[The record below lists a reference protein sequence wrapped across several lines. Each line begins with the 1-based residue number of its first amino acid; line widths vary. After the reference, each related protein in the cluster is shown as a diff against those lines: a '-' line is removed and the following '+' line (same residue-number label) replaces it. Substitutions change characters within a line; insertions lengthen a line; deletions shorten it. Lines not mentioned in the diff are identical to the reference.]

1 MIKLKVLP
9 WVAALGMLFCLQGT
23 GLAQSVNNAT
33 IHGAVLDPSGAAV
46 VGAGIKATNQETGAA
61 QTTVSGADG
70 SYVMPGLPV
79 GGYSLEVTAS
89 GFSKYRQSGITLQVG
104 QNSQVNVTLK
114 VGSASQ
120 EVQVSADAAMVETQD
135 TSISE
140 VIDHQRIV
148 DLPLNGRQAT
158 DLILLSGGAAMPPN
172 AASRVVTTHDY
183 VNSVGVSVSG
193 GQING
198 NNYLLDGGDNND
210 SHSNINMPFPFP
222 DALQEFNVQTNG
234 ISARYGL
241 HPGSVV
247 NVVTKQGGSSYHGDL
262 FEFVRTP
269 TFNAQSL
276 FVTPTSRDAYH
287 RNQFGGT
294 IGGRIFKDKLFGFG
308 GYQKTIIRNVT
319 GSNTVYVPTQAVLN
333 GDWGAIESGGPNDP
347 IHPQP
352 VPCEIGGRQLVLPG
366 TKTSYVNNQIPT
378 SSYSQAALNYLKLVP
393 LSTDPC
399 GKLTF
404 AASNPSS
411 EYQAV
416 SRIDWVRTPKNT
428 IFGRYFILDFANPA
442 VYAANLLTLV
452 RPSLLDRSQSYVI
465 GDQMTLSPTLINSIH
480 FTYGRL
486 AIHRSDPAN
495 MPSPTQEGINIYDA
509 APNFTYLTISNYF
522 TIGGGSNA
530 PAKFIRNQY
539 QWSDDM
545 DWIHGKQ
552 HFSFGAENII
562 GQMYQSNV
570 YDSNGLFTF
579 NANATK
585 DALADF
591 LTGSLDSFTD
601 TGQQV
606 SNSYGKYIA
615 AYFEDDIQLNKNLNV
630 HGGVRWEPSLPETQQ
645 YNEGDHIDIPA
656 FQAGTVSTVFPNAP
670 PGVFFYGDKGIP
682 KGYANGSYDD
692 FAPRF
697 GFAYDPRG
705 RGQESIRASYG
716 IFFDQPETFTDSA
729 FSLAPP
735 WANGL
740 TLTAPA
746 GGFTNPFQGVAGGN
760 PFPNPFPPTRNAAFN
775 QNGTYE
781 NLPLGLHH
789 PYMQQWDLSLEKQ
802 FGGDWALTAS
812 YIGNKAT
819 HLRSGIEQN
828 APQPAAG
835 ATTKNEP
842 SRRILT
848 LMNPTKG
855 AYFSTVNLM
864 NDGVNTSY
872 EALQVNVKKRLSHG
886 YTLLYNYTYSH
897 CLQDTE
903 TIGNKLQGNTQTDPN
918 NMRFDYV
925 PCDYDL
931 RHNMNASFVY
941 QGFSFTNP
949 MVNLI
954 AGGWSPSFLVQYNHG
969 FPFTPLTGTDSSLTA
984 IGLDRPNA
992 VSGVNPYVR
1001 TTNPTVLNRTLPWVT
1016 KSAYTVVTAPNS
1028 FGTVGMNSLLGPQFV
1043 DTDVSIRKLIRTF
1056 REENLE
1062 LLFEFFNVFNHP
1074 NLGLP
1079 VTSYSSSGFGQIQS
1093 QSGTP
1098 RQIQLAA
1105 KYSF

>member
-1 MIKLKVLP
+1 MVIPKATK
-9 WVAALGMLFCLQGT
+9 WVTAI
-23 GLAQSVNNAT
+23 GLILYLHSVCSAQSVNNGT
-33 IHGAVLDPSGAAV
+33 IHGVVQDPSGAAV
-46 VGAGIKATNQETGAA
+46 VGAMIKATQTDTGAI
-61 QTTVSGADG
+61 QNTVSGAEG
-70 SYVMPGLPV
+70 SFLLPDLPV
-79 GGYSLEVTAS
+79 GRYSVEVSAS
-89 GFSKYRQSGITLQVG
+89 GFKKYLQTGIVLEVG
-104 QNSQVNVTLK
+104 QNVQVNIPLT
-114 VGSASQ
+114 VGSVSS

-158 DLILLSGGAAMPPN
+158 DLILLSGGAAEPPN

-241 HPGSVV
+241 HPGSVI
-247 NVVTKQGGSSYHGDL
+247 NVVTKQGGNGFHGDA

-269 TFNAQSL
+269 TLNAQSL
-276 FVTPTSRDAYH
+276 FVTPTSRDSLH

-294 IGGRIFKDKLFGFG
+294 LGGPIVKGKLFIFG
-308 GYQKTIIRNVT
+308 GYQKTIIHSISGT
-319 GSNTVYVPTQAVLN
+319 NTVYVPTQAVLN
-333 GDWGAIESGGPNDP
+333 GDWSAIESGTPTSTGE
-347 IHPQP
+347 I
-352 VPCEIGGRQLVLPG
+352 CEAGGRQLDHPG
-366 TKTSYVNNQIPT
+366 TTTPYTGNQIPT
-378 SSYSQAALNYLKLVP
+378 SSYSTPALNYLKLIP

-399 GKLTF
+399 GKLVY

-411 EYQAV
+411 EYQDV
-416 SRIDWVRTPKNT
+416 ERIDWVRTPKNT
-428 IFGRYFILDFANPA
+428 IFGRYFILDYTNPA
-442 VYAANLLTLV
+442 VYTTNLLTLT
-452 RPSLLDRSQSYVI
+452 RPALLDRSQSVVI
-465 GDQMTLSPTLINSIH
+465 GDQMTLSSTIINSIH
-480 FTYGRL
+480 FTWARL
-486 AIHRSDPAN
+486 AVHRSDPAN
-495 MPSPTQEGINIYDA
+495 MPSPTQEGINIYDGS
-509 APNFTYLTISNYF
+509 PNFSYLTLSNYF

-530 PAKFIRNQY
+530 PAKFIRDQY
-539 QWSDDM
+539 QWSDDT
-545 DWIHGKQ
+545 DWIKGKH

-579 NANATK
+579 NASETK
-585 DALADF
+585 DSLADF

-615 AYFEDDIQLNKNLNV
+615 AYFEDDFQVTKRLNV

-645 YNEGDHIDIPA
+645 YNEGDHIDFPS
-656 FQAGTVSTVFPNAP
+656 FQAGTVSTVFTNAP

-692 FAPRF
+692 FAPRI
-697 GFAYDPRG
+697 GLAWDPTG
-705 RGQESIRASYG
+705 KGQESIRTSYG

-740 TLTAPA
+740 TLSVPA
-746 GGFTNPFQGVAGGN
+746 GGFTNPFQGYPGGN
-760 PFPNPFPPTRNAAFN
+760 PFPNPFPPTSTASFN
-775 QNGTYE
+775 QAGTYV

-789 PYMQQWDLSLEKQ
+789 PYMQQWDLSLERQ
-802 FGGDWALTAS
+802 FGGDWAVTAS

-819 HLRSGIEQN
+819 HLRTSFEENSPQN
-828 APQPAAG
+828 VAG
-835 ATTKNEP
+835 ATAKNEQA
-842 SRRILT
+842 RRILSQINAT
-848 LMNPTKG
+848 TG
-855 AYFSTVNLM
+855 AYYSTITMM
-864 NDGVNTSY
+864 NDGLNTTY
-872 EALQVNVKKRLSHG
+872 NALQVNVRHRISHG
-886 YTLLYNYTYSH
+886 YTLLFNFTYSH

-903 TIGNKLQGNTQTDPN
+903 PISNKLQGNSQTNPT
-918 NMRFDYV
+918 NMRFDYG

-931 RHNMNASFVY
+931 RTNVNTSFVY
-941 QGFSFTNP
+941 QGLNFHNQTL
-949 MVNLI
+949 NLI
-954 AGGWSPSFLVQYNHG
+954 AGGWSPSFLVQYNDG
-969 FPFTPLTGTDSSLTA
+969 YPFTPLTGTDASLTG

-992 VSGVNPYVR
+992 VAGVNPYVKN
-1001 TTNPTVLNRTLPWVT
+1001 TTPGVMQWVA
-1016 KSAYTVVTAPNS
+1016 KSAFTANTAGT
-1028 FGTVGMNSLLGPQFV
+1028 FGTTGMNSLLGPHYI
-1043 DTDVSIRKLIRTF
+1043 DSDVSIRKLFKTF

-1062 LLFEFFNVFNHP
+1062 LRFEFFNVFNHQ
-1074 NLGLP
+1074 NLANP
-1079 VTSYSSSGFGQIQS
+1079 VNSYSSSAFGVIQAL
-1093 QSGTP
+1093 QGNP
-1098 RQIQLAA
+1098 RQMQLGA
-1105 KYSF
+1105 KYNF

>member
-1 MIKLKVLP
+1 MVISKVAK
-9 WVAALGMLFCLQGT
+9 WISAICLVLLLHNAGF
-23 GLAQSVNNAT
+23 AQSVNNAQ
-33 IHGAVLDPSGAAV
+33 IHGTVLDQSGAAV
-46 VGAGIKATNQETGAA
+46 VGAKITATQKETGQV

-70 SYVMPGLPV
+70 SFVLPGLPV
-79 GGYSLEVTAS
+79 GGYSLQVTAN
-89 GFSKYRQSGITLQVG
+89 GFRKYTQTGLVLQVG
-104 QNSQVNVTLK
+104 QNVQVNVPLT
-114 VGSASQ
+114 VGSVSQ

-241 HPGSVV
+241 HPGSVI
-247 NVVTKQGGSSYHGDL
+247 NVVTKQGGNGYHGDL

-269 TFNAQSL
+269 SLNAQN
-276 FVTPTSRDAYH
+276 FFATPTSRDALH

-294 IGGRIFKDKLFGFG
+294 VGGPIVKDKLFGFG
-308 GYQKTIIRNVT
+308 GYQGTIIRNVS
-319 GSNTVYVPTQAVLN
+319 GANIVYVPTQAVMN
-333 GDWGAIESGGPNDP
+333 GDWSAIENGNAANGTVC
-347 IHPQP
+347 QT
-352 VPCEIGGRQLVLPG
+352 GGRQLVHPG
-366 TKTSYVNNQIPT
+366 TTTPYTGNQIPT
-378 SSYSQAALNYLKLVP
+378 SSYSAPALAYLKLIPV
-393 LSTDPC
+393 STDPC
-399 GKLTF
+399 GKLTYP
-404 AASNPSS
+404 ASNPSN
-411 EYQAV
+411 EYQDVARV
-416 SRIDWVRTPKNT
+416 DWVRTPKNT
-428 IFGRYFILDFANPA
+428 IFGRYFILDYANPA
-442 VYAANLLTLV
+442 VYTTNLLTLT
-452 RPSLLDRSQSYVI
+452 RPALLDRSQSVVI
-465 GDQMTLSPTLINSIH
+465 GDQMTISPTIINSIH
-480 FTYGRL
+480 FTYARL
-486 AIHRSDPAN
+486 AIHRSDPSN
-495 MPSPTQEGINIYDA
+495 MPSPTQVGINIYDA
-509 APNFTYLTISNYF
+509 APNFSYITLSNYF
-522 TIGGGSNA
+522 SIGGGSNA
-530 PAKFIRNQY
+530 PAKFVRNQY
-539 QWSDDM
+539 QWSDDT
-545 DWIHGKQ
+545 DWIKGKH

-579 NANATK
+579 NASLTK

-615 AYFEDDIQLNKNLNV
+615 AYFEDDFQMTKNLNV

-645 YNEGDHIDIPA
+645 YNEGDHIDFPA
-656 FQAGTVSTVFPNAP
+656 FTAGTVSTVFPKAP

-692 FAPRF
+692 FAPRI
-697 GFAYDPRG
+697 GLAWDPT
-705 RGQESIRASYG
+705 GQGKESIRSSYG

-740 TLTAPA
+740 TLTTPA

-760 PFPNPFPPTRNAAFN
+760 PFPNPFPPTTNASFN
-775 QNGTYE
+775 QNGTYV
-781 NLPLGLHH
+781 NLPLSLHH
-789 PYMQQWDLSLEKQ
+789 PYMQQWDLSLERQ
-802 FGGDWALTAS
+802 FGGDWAITAS

-819 HLRSGIEQN
+819 HLRSGYEQN
-828 APQPAAG
+828 APQNIAG

-842 SRRILT
+842 ARRILSQI
-848 LMNPTKG
+848 NAANG
-855 AYFSTVNLM
+855 AYYSTITMM
-864 NDGVNTSY
+864 NDGVNTTY
-872 EALQVNVKKRLSHG
+872 NALQVSARHRLSHG

-903 TIGNKLQGNTQTDPN
+903 TIGNKLQGNTQTNPT
-918 NMRFDYV
+918 NMRFDYG

-931 RHNMNASFVY
+931 RQNMNASFVY
-941 QGFSFTNP
+941 QGFNFTNQ
-949 MVNLI
+949 MLNLI
-954 AGGWSPSFLVQYNHG
+954 AGGWSPSFLVSYNNG
-969 FPFTPLTGTDSSLTA
+969 FPFSPLTGSDASLTG

-992 VSGVNPYVR
+992 VAGVSPYVKN
-1001 TTNPTVLNRTLPWVT
+1001 TTPGVMQWVT
-1016 KSAYTVVTAPNS
+1016 KTAFAANGAGT
-1028 FGTVGMNSLLGPQFV
+1028 FGTTGMNSLLGPHYINS
-1043 DTDVSIRKLIRTF
+1043 DVSIRKLFRTF
-1056 REENLE
+1056 REQNLE
-1062 LLFEFFNVFNHP
+1062 LRFEFFNIFNHP
-1074 NLGLP
+1074 NLSLP
-1079 VTSYSSSGFGQIQS
+1079 VNSFTSSGFGQIQAANP
-1093 QSGTP
+1093 P
-1098 RQIQLAA
+1098 RIMQLAG
-1105 KYSF
+1105 KYTF

>member
-1 MIKLKVLP
+1 MIKLKVIS
-9 WVAALGMLFCLQGT
+9 WVAAIGLILCMQST
-23 GLAQSVNNAT
+23 GQAQAVNNGQ
-33 IHGAVLDPSGAAV
+33 IHGSVLDPTGAAV
-46 VGAGIKATNQETGAA
+46 VGAAIKAVNTETGST
-61 QTTVSGADG
+61 QSTVSGADG
-70 SYVMPGLPV
+70 SYLMPGLPV
-79 GGYSLEVTAS
+79 GGYSLEVAAT
-89 GFSKYRQSGITLQVG
+89 GFSKYRQSGITLEVG
-104 QNSQVNVTLK
+104 QNIQVNITLK
-114 VGSASQ
+114 VGSAAS
-120 EVQVSADAAMVETQD
+120 EVVQVSADAAMVETQD

-241 HPGSVV
+241 HPGSVI
-247 NVVTKQGGSSYHGDL
+247 NVVTKQGGSGYHGDL

-269 TFNAQSL
+269 SLNAQSL
-276 FVTPTSRDAYH
+276 FVTPTSHDALH

-294 IGGRIFKDKLFGFG
+294 IGGRIIGDKLFGFG
-308 GYQKTIIRNVT
+308 GYQKTIIRNVS
-319 GSNTVYVPTQAVLN
+319 GANVVYGPTQAVMN
-333 GDWGAIESGGPNDP
+333 GDWSTIEGPTCQAP
-347 IHPQP
+347 A
-352 VPCEIGGRQLVLPG
+352 GRQLLVPG
-366 TKTSYVNNQIPT
+366 TTTKYTNNQIPT
-378 SSYSQAALNYLKLVP
+378 SSYSQPALNYLKLVP

-404 AASNPSS
+404 PASNPSS
-411 EYQAV
+411 EYQQV
-416 SRIDWVRTPKNT
+416 YRIDWVRTPKNT
-428 IFGRYFILDFANPA
+428 IFGRYFILDYGNPA
-442 VYAANLLTLV
+442 VYAGNLLTLT
-452 RPSLLDRSQSYVI
+452 RPSLLDRSQSVVI

-486 AIHRSDPAN
+486 AIHRSDPSN

-509 APNFTYLTISNYF
+509 APNFSYITISNYF
-522 TIGGGSNA
+522 TVGGGSNA

-545 DWIHGKQ
+545 DWIKGKH
-552 HFSFGAENII
+552 HFSFGAENIL

-570 YDSNGLFTF
+570 YDSNGLFAF
-579 NANATK
+579 NATLTK

-591 LTGSLDSFTD
+591 MTGSLDSFTD

-645 YNEGDHIDIPA
+645 YNEGDHIDIPS
-656 FQAGTVSTVFPNAP
+656 FTSGTVSTVFPNAP

-692 FAPRF
+692 FAPRI
-697 GFAYDPRG
+697 GLAWDPT
-705 RGQESIRASYG
+705 GQGKESIRSSYG

-740 TLTAPA
+740 TLTTPA

-760 PFPNPFPPTRNAAFN
+760 PFPNPFPPTKNATFN
-775 QNGTYE
+775 MNGTYE
-781 NLPLGLHH
+781 NLPLSLHH
-789 PYMQQWDLSLEKQ
+789 PYMQQWDLSLERQ
-802 FGGDWALTAS
+802 FGGDWSITAS

-819 HLRSGIEQN
+819 HLRAGLEQN
-828 APQPAAG
+828 APQPSST
-835 ATTKNEP
+835 ATAKNEAA
-842 SRRILT
+842 RRVLT
-848 LMNPTKG
+848 LINPAEG

-864 NDGVNTSY
+864 QDGVNTTY
-872 EALQVNVKKRLSHG
+872 NALQVNLKKRISHG
-886 YTLLYNYTYSH
+886 YTLLFNYTYSH

-903 TIGNKLQGNTQTDPN
+903 TIGNKLQGNTQTNPS
-918 NMRFDYV
+918 NMRFDYG

-931 RHNMNASFVY
+931 RQNTNASFVY
-941 QGFSFTNP
+941 QGFNFPNQTL
-949 MVNLI
+949 NLI
-954 AGGWSPSFLVQYNHG
+954 AGGWSPGFLVTYNNG
-969 FPFTPLTGTDSSLTA
+969 FPLTPLTGTDASFTG

-992 VSGVNPYVR
+992 VSGVNPYLR
-1001 TTNPTVLNRTLPWVT
+1001 N
-1016 KSAYTVVTAPNS
+1016 TALGVNQWINKAAFTPNGPGT
-1028 FGTVGMNSLLGPQFV
+1028 FGTTGMNSLLGPHYINS
-1043 DTDVSIRKLIRTF
+1043 DVSIRKLFKTF

-1062 LLFEFFNVFNHP
+1062 VRFEFFNIFNHP
-1074 NLGLP
+1074 NLANP
-1079 VTSYSSSGFGQIQS
+1079 VTSLSSSGFGQVQA
-1093 QSGTP
+1093 QQGNP
-1098 RQIQLAA
+1098 RQIQLAG
-1105 KYSF
+1105 KYTF

>member
-1 MIKLKVLP
+1 
-9 WVAALGMLFCLQGT
+9 
-23 GLAQSVNNAT
+23 
-33 IHGAVLDPSGAAV
+33 
-46 VGAGIKATNQETGAA
+46 
-61 QTTVSGADG
+61 
-70 SYVMPGLPV
+70 
-79 GGYSLEVTAS
+79 
-89 GFSKYRQSGITLQVG
+89 
-104 QNSQVNVTLK
+104 
-114 VGSASQ
+114 
-120 EVQVSADAAMVETQD
+120 
-135 TSISE
+135 
-140 VIDHQRIV
+140 
-148 DLPLNGRQAT
+148 
-158 DLILLSGGAAMPPN
+158 MPPN

-247 NVVTKQGGSSYHGDL
+247 NVVTKQGGSGYHGDL

-269 TFNAQSL
+269 SLNAQNL
-276 FVTPTSRDAYH
+276 FATPTSRDALH

-294 IGGRIFKDKLFGFG
+294 IGGRIIGDKLFGFG
-308 GYQKTIIRNVT
+308 GYQKTIIHNVS
-319 GSNTVYVPTQAVLN
+319 GANIVYGPTQAVLN
-333 GDWGAIESGGPNDP
+333 GDWSAIESGGPNDP
-347 IHPQP
+347 IHPQTE
-352 VPCEIGGRQLVLPG
+352 VCIAGGRQLEHPG
-366 TKTSYVNNQIPT
+366 TTTPYVGNQIPT
-378 SSYSQAALNYLKLVP
+378 TSYSQPALNYLKLIP
-393 LSTDPC
+393 ISTDPC

-404 AASNPSS
+404 PASNPSS
-411 EYQAV
+411 EYQQV
-416 SRIDWVRTPKNT
+416 YRIDWVRTPRNT
-428 IFGRYFILDFANPA
+428 IFGRYFILDYTNPA
-442 VYAANLLTLV
+442 VYTGNLLTLT
-452 RPSLLDRSQSYVI
+452 RPALLDRSQTFVL
-465 GDQMTLSPTLINSIH
+465 GDQMTLSPTIINSIH
-480 FTYGRL
+480 FTWGRL
-486 AIHRSDPAN
+486 AVHRSDPAN

-509 APNFTYLTISNYF
+509 SPNFSYITVSNYF

-545 DWIHGKQ
+545 DWIKGKH
-552 HFSFGAENII
+552 HFSFGAENIL

-570 YDSNGLFTF
+570 YDSNGLFAF
-579 NANATK
+579 NATETK
-585 DALADF
+585 DALAD
-591 LTGSLDSFTD
+591 LITGSLDSFTD

-645 YNEGDHIDIPA
+645 YNEGDHIDFPS

-692 FAPRF
+692 FAPRI
-697 GFAYDPRG
+697 GFAWDPTG
-705 RGQESIRASYG
+705 RGKESIRSSYG

-740 TLTAPA
+740 TLTIPA

-760 PFPNPFPPTRNAAFN
+760 PFPNPFPPTKNAAFN
-775 QNGTYE
+775 MNGTYE
-781 NLPLGLHH
+781 NLPLSLHH

-802 FGGDWALTAS
+802 LGGDWAITAS

-819 HLRSGIEQN
+819 HLRAGLEQN
-828 APQPAAG
+828 APQPTSS
-835 ATTKNEP
+835 ATAKNEA
-842 SRRILT
+842 SRRILAQI
-848 LMNPTKG
+848 NPAEG

-864 NDGVNTSY
+864 NDGVNTTY
-872 EALQVNVKKRLSHG
+872 NALQVNVKKRLSHG

-903 TIGNKLQGNTQTDPN
+903 TIGNKLQGNTQTNPT
-918 NMRFDYV
+918 NMRFDYG

-941 QGFSFTNP
+941 QGFNFPNQTL
-949 MVNLI
+949 NLI
-954 AGGWSPSFLVQYNHG
+954 AGGWSPGFLVQYNDG
-969 FPFTPLTGTDSSLTA
+969 YPFTPLSGTDSSLTG

-992 VSGVNPYVR
+992 VAGVSPYVK
-1001 TTNPTVLNRTLPWVT
+1001 TTNPAVLSKTLPWVT
-1016 KSAYTVVTAPNS
+1016 KSAFTVVTAANS
-1028 FGTVGMNSLLGPQFV
+1028 FGTTGMNSLLGPHFI
-1043 DTDVSIRKLIRTF
+1043 DTDVSVRKLFKTF

-1062 LLFEFFNVFNHP
+1062 VRFEFFNIFNHP
-1074 NLGLP
+1074 NLANP
-1079 VTSYSSSGFGQIQS
+1079 VTSYSSSGFGQVQA
-1093 QSGTP
+1093 QQGNP

-1105 KYSF
+1105 KYTF